1 MVEKVEVDRE
11 TWDKFIKWLEQNK
24 NKDNNGMDAEHSK
37 LDTET
42 VEGKGDNSNN
52 KRDKQQQDNNRIEF
66 ETEKLVVE
74 PNKPEQK
81 EEIVYEDVEC
91 VNCGFKSKYPLGK
104 YPDNCPNCGVSWRE

>member
-11 TWDKFIKWLEQNK
+11 TWDKFVEWLKNK
-24 NKDNNGMDAEHSK
+24 NKDNNGMDAKHSK
-37 LDTET
+37 LDIET
-42 VEGKGDNSNN
+42 VEGERDNGNN

-74 PNKPEQK
+74 PNKPKQK

-91 VNCGFKSKYPLGK
+91 ANCNFKSKYPLGK
-104 YPDNCPNCGVSWRE
+104 YPNNCPNCGVSWRE